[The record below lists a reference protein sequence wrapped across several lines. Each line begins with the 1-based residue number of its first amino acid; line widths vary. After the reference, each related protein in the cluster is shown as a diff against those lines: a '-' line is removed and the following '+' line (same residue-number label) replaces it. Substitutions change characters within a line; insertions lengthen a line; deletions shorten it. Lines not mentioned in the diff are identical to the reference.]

1 MFDPSEGRSKP
12 YTDYQI
18 EAYATNVTES
28 GFTVWCRVT
37 GDRTTSYIPM
47 STTILTEST
56 PSRISGYSETPID
69 VIRVDL
75 QFAVSVYMYVLSKV
89 RFYFNYDIEYQ
100 ASGSSTWVKAV
111 DNAKETEDIDRG
123 TSINGWRTKNKTHK
137 FKREVVVPTP
147 GIYRVRVTRR
157 GVSYRNWWWPIGHEP
172 AAHTDTTHFMGWTG
186 IGAEVLTTGTAN
198 YIAIEGG
205 S

>member
-1 MFDPSEGRSKP
+1 
-12 YTDYQI
+12 
-18 EAYATNVTES
+18 
-28 GFTVWCRVT
+28 
-37 GDRTTSYIPM
+37 M

-69 VIRVDL
+69 VISVDL
-75 QFAVSVYMYVLSKV
+75 QFEVSVYMYARSKV
-89 RFYFNYDIEYQ
+89 SFYFYYDIEYQ

-111 DNAKETEDIDRG
+111 DNARETVEIERG
-123 TSINGWRTKNKTHK
+123 FSLVGWTTKSKTHT

-157 GVSYRNWWWPIGHEP
+157 SVSYINWWWPGSNEP
-172 AAHTDTTHFMGWTG
+172 RDHSMTTRFMGWTG